1 MKKMSEFMKKTLLAM
16 AVVLAVF
23 SFLPETTEAATIR
36 LNRKQV
42 TATAK
47 ECFTCKVS
55 GAKGRKVEWSSTKKS
70 VATVSKKGVV
80 VTKKAGKATI
90 KAKVGSKTVKCKVT
104 VKKNASQPWL
114 TAKTKTL
121 HIGESFLLIEGWFTD
136 YQSTFS
142 FNDRI
147 ATVDEAGRVVAKGV
161 GTVRIMVNRGQDAK
175 GTYRDYFCTVTVVP
189 GAAKACKHNWM
200 DARDKS
206 GMLLHIKEYHEEGY
220 CECITCGAKFF
231 GQSDLTKHWE
241 EMGMTHS
248 GSRTAG
254 GGTSNEMCKFSNN
267 SGASYSEQYCR
278 NCGLFR

>member
-1 MKKMSEFMKKTLLAM
+1 MGNKFMSVLKRVLLAA
-16 AVVLAVF
+16 AVVVTVAAVN
-23 SFLPETTEAATIR
+23 PKTAEAATPKMDR
-36 LNRKQV
+36 TKV
-42 TATAK
+42 TCTAK
-47 ECFTCKVS
+47 ERFTLKVKNA
-55 GAKGRKVEWSSTKKS
+55 GGKKVTWSSTKKS

-104 VKKNASQPWL
+104 VKKSAKQPWRVV
-114 TAKTKTL
+114 TNKTL
-121 HIGESFLLIEGWFTD
+121 HVGESFLLIEGWFTD

-161 GTVRIMVNRGQDAK
+161 GTVKIMVNRGQDAK

-189 GAAKACKHNWM
+189 GAAKTCKHNWM

-206 GMLLHIKEYHEEGY
+206 GDLLGIKEYREEGY
-220 CECITCGAKFF
+220 SECITCGAKFF
-231 GQSDLTKHWE
+231 DENDLFKHRE
-241 EMGMTHS
+241 ETGMTHS

-254 GGTSNEMCKFSNN
+254 GGKNSDMCKFEYIGQNMT
-267 SGASYSEQYCR
+267 YCR
-278 NCGLFR
+278 NCGAIKQ

>member
-1 MKKMSEFMKKTLLAM
+1 MKKMFEFMKKTIFAI

-23 SFLPETTEAATIR
+23 SFLPETTEAATIK

-47 ECFTCKVS
+47 ECFTFKVS
-55 GAKGRKVEWSSTKKS
+55 GAKGRKVEWFSTKKS

-121 HIGESFLLIEGWFTD
+121 HVGESFLLIEGWFTD
-136 YQSTFS
+136 YESVFS

-147 ATVDEAGRVVAKGV
+147 ATADGSGRVTATGV
-161 GTVRIMVNRGQDAK
+161 GTVKIMVNRGMVGK
-175 GTYRDYFCTVTVVP
+175 EYRDYFCTVTVVP
-189 GAAKACKHNWM
+189 GAAKTCKHNWM

-206 GMLLHIKEYHEEGY
+206 GDLLGIKEYREEAY
-220 CECITCGAKFF
+220 NECITCGAKFF
-231 GQSDLTKHWE
+231 DEKDMFKHRE
-241 EMGMTHS
+241 ETGMTHS

-254 GGTSNEMCKFSNN
+254 GGKTIDAVKFTNPTHTSYAN
-267 SGASYSEQYCR
+267 QYCR
-278 NCGLFR
+278 DCGLTK